1 MAQLKKEFF
10 ERQFKNG
17 DYSPLICLI
26 IHEKSQKGKFSYEE
40 IYNEIA
46 EKFVTLKEFIKKIFT
61 SLLSNVILPSK
72 ISFSLLPLMFIY
84 LDFGI
89 IFLSTNTDGL
99 SKI

>member
-46 EKFVTLKEFIKKIFT
+46 EKFVTLNTEMPIRALTQLRECLDNFISNGYLNECVGVYYPTGKKKFIKQK
-61 SLLSNVILPSK
+61 VVVE
-72 ISFSLLPLMFIY
+72 
-84 LDFGI
+84 
-89 IFLSTNTDGL
+89 
-99 SKI
+99 